1 MATYRA
7 LLSLKSSLDDPDSR
21 LSALRLLN
29 LSNNVFNRTFPP
41 ELSNLTNL
49 RVLDLYN
56 NNLTGVLPVSLDSK
70 LNASSSPA
78 KTPHKDHARP
88 SPKLSARV
96 SKKTVPKKSL
106 NSAFSSI
113 SEDLQVQHSVD
124 STPISVISEIDEV
137 NRDADVTEFGSIGAE
152 VVASFLKQARIQ
164 VLNSAGVDAKSKKLL
179 DALVEIVI
187 EDFHTVPEERDHI
200 AELLSAKAKILV
212 VCSLLW
218 ILAMAVFLVFSSG
231 AQGTFPGQLPT

>member
-1 MATYRA
+1 MMRE
-7 LLSLKSSLDDPDSR
+7 
-21 LSALRLLN
+21 
-29 LSNNVFNRTFPP
+29 FQ
-41 ELSNLTNL
+41 
-49 RVLDLYN
+49 
-56 NNLTGVLPVSLDSK
+56 
-70 LNASSSPA
+70 
-78 KTPHKDHARP
+78 TPHKDHARP

-124 STPISVISEIDEV
+124 STPISVVSEIDEV
-137 NRDADVTEFGSIGAE
+137 NRDAEVTESLMTLPDPALSPSTESLFTSDFSPSSESTTDKTDSSHVSRSVVKCEIDDSKFGSMRAE
-152 VVASFLKQARIQ
+152 VVASFLKQARTQ

-187 EDFHTVPEERDHI
+187 EDFHTVPEERDRI

-231 AQGTFPGQLPT
+231 AQGTFPGPLPT